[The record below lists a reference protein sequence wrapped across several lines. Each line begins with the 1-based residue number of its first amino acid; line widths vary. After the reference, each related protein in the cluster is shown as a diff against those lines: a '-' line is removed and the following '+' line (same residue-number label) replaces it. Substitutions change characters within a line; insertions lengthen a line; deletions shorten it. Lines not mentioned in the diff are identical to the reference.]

1 MATPSSAP
9 PVDPALDAAR
19 LLLRIGLAALA
30 LCPLAALVSRRGL
43 VVLAPVG
50 FALVALGTILGSEG
64 REPFRGMGRT
74 VMTPAGAAGLF
85 LALWSLA
92 SILWTPFPLDAL
104 ARWVNVIAV
113 AAGATAAALSLPTHM
128 RASNINI
135 FPIGL
140 GVAAVTALVLRTRYG
155 LDPDTESDRT
165 TLDRIP
171 LLFGIL
177 LAPCAAWLMSKN
189 RRIAAAML
197 AVAVTAAL
205 AATGGAAALG
215 ALAIGAAVHAAM
227 TLRPVAGRVIATAL
241 TAGLVLFAPLI
252 PFVLRPLAKLL
263 LGASHPT
270 TETIRVWTRTVSDD
284 PLRLITGHGFE
295 TAMRARDAGLVPA
308 GAPRGLLFEVWFEL
322 GLLGALALAFLLARA
337 VRAAAEGA
345 RAVAPGAVMSV
356 VVAMMLA
363 VSGQVGL
370 QSWWVTMLGIAVVVL
385 VAVEHGQHRTDR
397 PRTTSEPAP
406 RLRPTLSGTRGTER
420 A

>member
-1 MATPSSAP
+1 MAAPSSAP

-64 REPFRGMGRT
+64 REPFRGMART
-74 VMTPAGAAGLF
+74 VPTPAGAAGLF

-104 ARWVNVIAV
+104 ARWVNVVAV
-113 AAGATAAALSLPTHM
+113 AAGAIAAALSLPPHM

-140 GVAAVTALVLRTRYG
+140 GGAAVTALVLRTRYG
-155 LDPDTESDRT
+155 LDPELEADRT
-165 TLDRIP
+165 TLERIP

-177 LAPCAAWLMSKN
+177 LAPCAAWLMSKG
-189 RRIAAAML
+189 RTAAAALL
-197 AVAVTAAL
+197 ALAVTAAL
-205 AATGGAAALG
+205 SATGGAAVIAALG
-215 ALAIGAAVHAAM
+215 IGAAVYGAM
-227 TLRPVAGRVIATAL
+227 LLRPVAGRRIALAL

-252 PFVLRPLAKLL
+252 PFLLRPLAKLV
-263 LGASHPT
+263 LGTAHPAV
-270 TETIRVWTRTVSDD
+270 EAVRVWTRTVSDD

-337 VRAAAEGA
+337 VQAAAEGA

-385 VAVEHGQHRTDR
+385 VAVEHGQHRTER
-397 PRTTSEPAP
+397 PKTQRGPVLRSAAGGAGGATS
-406 RLRPTLSGTRGTER
+406 
-420 A
+420 

>member
-1 MATPSSAP
+1 MAAKSPAP
-9 PVDPALDAAR
+9 PVDPATDAAR

-30 LCPLAALVSRRGL
+30 LCPIAALVSRRGV

-50 FALVALGTILGSEG
+50 FALIALGTILGSEG
-64 REPFRGMGRT
+64 REPFRGMARLAP
-74 VMTPAGAAGLF
+74 TPAGAAGLF

-92 SILWTPFPLDAL
+92 SILWTPFPHDAA
-104 ARWVNVIAV
+104 ARWVNVV
-113 AAGATAAALSLPTHM
+113 ALSAGATAAALSLPAHL

-135 FPIGL
+135 FPVGL
-140 GVAAVTALVLRTRYG
+140 GTAALAVLVLRARYG
-155 LDPDTESDRT
+155 LEPALETDRT

-177 LAPCAAWLMSKN
+177 LAPCAAWLFSQG
-189 RRIAAAML
+189 RTIAAGAL
-197 AVAVTAAL
+197 AVTVTAAL
-205 AATGGAAALG
+205 SAAGGAVVIASLG
-215 ALAIGAAVHAAM
+215 IGAAVYGAM
-227 TLRPVAGRVIATAL
+227 LFRPVAGRRIATAL

-252 PFVLRPLAKLL
+252 PFLLRPLAKLV
-263 LGASHPT
+263 LGTTHPAVDA
-270 TETIRVWTRTVSDD
+270 IRVWTRTVSDD

-337 VRAAAEGA
+337 VKAAAEGA
-345 RAVAPGAVMSV
+345 PAAAPGAVMTV

-385 VAVEHGQHRTDR
+385 VAVEHGQHRTER
-397 PRTTSEPAP
+397 PRTGAPAP
-406 RLRPTLSGTRGTER
+406 RSRPTLGGARESER
-420 A
+420 V